1 MKKLILTGC
10 IAGAFLVS
18 CQQKKDS
25 VEQAEN
31 TNEQNM
37 KDSILTLDKDDER
50 FMVKAANGGLMEV
63 AAGKLAHEKGSSK
76 EVKEFGHHMMEDHEK
91 ANNEL
96 KQLAEA
102 KKVMLP
108 DSLDSDSKDKL
119 DKLSK
124 KSGKDFDKA
133 YMDAMVSDHKK
144 DVNDFEDATKN
155 AKDTEVK
162 AFAEKTLPTLK
173 MHLDMAQKT
182 DSIVKKTSGKKM
194 MGSVKK

>member
-10 IAGAFLVS
+10 IVSAFLVS

-25 VEQAEN
+25 VEQAES

-63 AAGKLAHEKGSSK
+63 AAGKLAHEKASSK

-91 ANNEL
+91 ANNDL

-108 DSLDSDSKDKL
+108 DSMDSDAKDKL
-119 DKLSK
+119 AKLAK
-124 KSGKDFDKA
+124 KTGKDFDKA
-133 YMDAMVSDHKK
+133 YMEEMVDDHKK
-144 DVNDFEDATKN
+144 DINEFEDASKN
-155 AKDTEVK
+155 AKDPEVK
-162 AFAEKTLPTLK
+162 AYAEKTLPTLK
-173 MHLDMAQKT
+173 THLDMAQKT
-182 DSIVKKTSGKKM
+182 DSMVKKSGKKM
-194 MGSVKK
+194 MGAVKK